1 MNQNNTASFILG
13 ALVGGIATY
22 YAYKHKDDIIG
33 KIEEIESNLNIDHRE
48 WIEKAKARLEK
59 LTNTF
64 QSTVQQYAH
73 SDTEETAREGEVGH
87 IIEELNQLRA
97 EMAALKA

>member
-13 ALVGGIATY
+13 ALIGGVATY
-22 YAYKHKDDIIG
+22 LAYKHKDEIID
-33 KIEEIESNLNIDHRE
+33 KIQEIESNLNIDHHE
-48 WIEKAKARLEK
+48 WVEKAKARLEM
-59 LTNTF
+59 LTNSF
-64 QSTVQQYAH
+64 QSTIQQYAH

-97 EMAALKA
+97 EMAALKS

>member
-22 YAYKHKDDIIG
+22 YAYKNKDEIID
-33 KIEEIESNLNIDHRE
+33 KLQEIESNLNIDHHE
-48 WIEKAKARLEK
+48 WVEKAKARLEK
-59 LTNTF
+59 LTSSF
-64 QSTVQQYAH
+64 QSTLQQYAH

-97 EMAALKA
+97 EMAAIKA